1 MRQQLDS
8 RDCLNSKPSRPLR
21 RRSLAAVALLTAA
34 CAADVGP
41 ESASD
46 SQLEDETKAAE
57 QTLTS
62 YVQTLFQDTFTRS
75 NGSTLGN
82 GWSELEASN
91 ALVRIYGGK
100 LHFYD
105 TSDVTNRPMAQHT
118 FPWVAHGE
126 LVWEFDADWRR
137 TGTDSDYTVFMQL
150 GEGSKLSSNDQNTGV
165 GINLVWAKI
174 GTSQQKLGYRNNG
187 VTTALATMSTAAHI
201 KVTANLDTKTYGVAM
216 NGTTVGS
223 GLPFDADTLTRL
235 DTIRLFTTKLNETSF
250 AGRTF
255 DNVSLKLN
263 NGARFSTL
271 VGVDQR
277 VCQELA
283 SELGA
288 QCENQS
294 ALAARVA
301 ALFEANNHIY
311 NDPGVFGQGIY
322 FNPDSIYSFVGD
334 ADAERWADFTGFDVK
349 VVFTVADP
357 VSNCVWWENKVLMN
371 GRTAELVLTDQFVLA
386 HELAHTLRMYDY
398 HTNRHWQY
406 QPPQTMM
413 VGGVVPFPY
422 WEPNS
427 KYVIDAYIR
436 SADRPNFPWGLL
448 TAAYVPDQVTV
459 VVHDA
464 NGAPT
469 ANRPLSIY
477 GAPDG
482 GDSLWDPVFTGTTNA
497 RGEFVLPVDPYA
509 DPANPNGIRYDFL
522 MAHLRVQTPSG
533 PAVGQTAMPVADA
546 QLSVFENRSYV
557 VNVVTAPQ
565 KLGDVTGNGVV
576 DPVDAQVLA
585 SYVGGTGRYK
595 PYYPDMGDA
604 DCNGILEVA
613 DAQKIAEAYTFGLTL
628 SCP

>member
-1 MRQQLDS
+1 MPQQLDT
-8 RDCLNSKPSRPLR
+8 RDRFNAKLNRPLR

-46 SQLEDETKAAE
+46 SQLGDETKAVE
-57 QTLTS
+57 QSLTP

-75 NGSTLGN
+75 NSSTLGN

-91 ALVRIYGGK
+91 ALVRVYGSK

-105 TSDVTNRPMAQHT
+105 TSDVTNRPMAQRT

-150 GEGSKLSSNDQNTGV
+150 GEGSKLNSSNQNTGV
-165 GINLVWAKI
+165 GVNLVWAKI

-187 VTTALATMSTAAHI
+187 ATTALTTMSAAAHI
-201 KVTANLDTKTYGVAM
+201 KVTANLDSKTYSVAM
-216 NGTTVGS
+216 NGITVGS

-255 DNVSLKLN
+255 DNVSIKLS
-263 NGARFSTL
+263 GARFSTL
-271 VGVDQR
+271 VGIDQR

-288 QCENQS
+288 QCENQG

-311 NDPGVFGQGIY
+311 NDPGIFGQGIY

-334 ADAERWADFTGFDVK
+334 ADAERWADFSGFDVK

-427 KYVIDAYIR
+427 KYVIDAYVR
-436 SADRPNFPWGLL
+436 STDRPNFPGACSRQPTFRTKSRWWSATQTEHLGRTSLSAS
-448 TAAYVPDQVTV
+448 TAP
-459 VVHDA
+459 
-464 NGAPT
+464 PT
-469 ANRPLSIY
+469 A
-477 GAPDG
+477 
-482 GDSLWDPVFTGTTNA
+482 GT
-497 RGEFVLPVDPYA
+497 RC
-509 DPANPNGIRYDFL
+509 GIRSSPELPTLKANSCCPSTPTPTRPTPAGFAMTSCWRTCGYRRPADRRWARPPCPWPMRSSASSRAEL
-522 MAHLRVQTPSG
+522 MS
-533 PAVGQTAMPVADA
+533 
-546 QLSVFENRSYV
+546 
-557 VNVVTAPQ
+557 
-565 KLGDVTGNGVV
+565 
-576 DPVDAQVLA
+576 
-585 SYVGGTGRYK
+585 
-595 PYYPDMGDA
+595 
-604 DCNGILEVA
+604 
-613 DAQKIAEAYTFGLTL
+613 
-628 SCP
+628 